1 MWTTDG
7 DRILVSKKI
16 ADDLKS
22 LTADHLSSHE
32 AVSDVRVSQV
42 YNRAFPAD
50 FNYQIFMGKYV
61 GMHKRD
67 KWGVDVI
74 RSDLT
79 RALGT
84 ISNATSHE
92 RITNSRRQAGLRAR
106 R

>member
-42 YNRAFPAD
+42 CNSAFPAD
-50 FNYQIFMGKYV
+50 FSYQIFMGKYV

-84 ISNATSHE
+84 IYKAGPPEMFTE
-92 RITNSRRQAGLRAR
+92 SRREASLRAR